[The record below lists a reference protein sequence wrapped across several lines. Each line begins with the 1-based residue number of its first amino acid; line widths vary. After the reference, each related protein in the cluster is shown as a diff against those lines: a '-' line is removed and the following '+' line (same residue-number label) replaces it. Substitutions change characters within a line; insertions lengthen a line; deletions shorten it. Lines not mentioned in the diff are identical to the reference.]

1 MEQLWHIVEQ
11 IWDLLNEMSPYL
23 LLGFLLA
30 GLMHVFVPGSL
41 YSRFLAK
48 GNFRS
53 VLYAALFGIP
63 LPLCSCGVI
72 PTAMSLRREGASKG
86 AAVSFLIAT
95 PQTGVDSI
103 IATFSLMG
111 LPFAIV
117 RPIAA
122 LLTAIFG
129 GHMVNVANRKEEQT
143 IAGVEAK
150 VEEGETCG
158 ESHCH
163 CHEESETCGEAH
175 CHCHEESETCGESHC
190 HCHENPEGEGFFCKL
205 KAALQYAFVE
215 MMEDIGKWLVVGLV
229 VAGLITILVPD
240 SFFSIFQGNTFLSM
254 LLVLCIAVPMYI
266 CATGSI
272 PIAVALMMK
281 GLTPGS
287 ALVLLMAGPACNV
300 ASILV
305 INKVLGRR
313 TLVTYLA
320 SIITGSI
327 LFGVIIDQ
335 FLPAEWF
342 LPTASL
348 VTSDCCHEHAASW
361 WSIASTVL
369 LICLLLHALWN
380 RFCGHSACTCHCH
393 EEEGKESCHCHDEEC
408 HCHDEECHCKDG
420 ECHCHECDDDDD
432 DDDCC
437 HCGEDARSEA
447 TPRIAF
453 TIKGMNCNHCRA
465 NAEKVLL
472 SLPGVSEV
480 TVDLASGR
488 AEVVGHTTIDE
499 ARQALASLGF
509 DVV

>member
-1 MEQLWHIVEQ
+1 MDEILHVLEQ
-11 IWDLLNEMSPYL
+11 IWGLLNEMSPYL

-30 GLMHVFVPGSL
+30 GLMHAFVPGSL
-41 YSRFLAK
+41 YSRYLAK

-72 PTAMSLRREGASKG
+72 PTAMSLRKEGASKG

-122 LLTAIFG
+122 LLTAVFG
-129 GHMVNVANRKEEQT
+129 GQMVNAANRREADGKAKEQM
-143 IAGVEAK
+143 IAEGSET
-150 VEEGETCG
+150 EEVHNHHHACSEGDSCCCG
-158 ESHCH
+158 EKHGSN
-163 CHEESETCGEAH
+163 GFVAKMREAL
-175 CHCHEESETCGESHC
+175 E
-190 HCHENPEGEGFFCKL
+190 
-205 KAALQYAFVE
+205 YAFVE

-240 SFFSIFQGNTFLSM
+240 SFFAIFQGNTWMSM

-320 SIITGSI
+320 SIIAGSI
-327 LFGVIIDQ
+327 LFGVLIDQ
-335 FLPAEWF
+335 CLPAEWF
-342 LPTASL
+342 IPTMMPG
-348 VTSDCCHEHAASW
+348 TDCCHEHGASW
-361 WSIASTVL
+361 WSIGSTVL
-369 LICLLLHALWN
+369 LLLLLLNALRN
-380 RFCGHSACTCHCH
+380 HFGGHSHCHCH
-393 EEEGKESCHCHDEEC
+393 EEGQTHSCCQDEEL
-408 HCHDEECHCKDG
+408 
-420 ECHCHECDDDDD
+420 HEHAHVADVQITSFVI
-432 DDDCC
+432 
-437 HCGEDARSEA
+437 R
-447 TPRIAF
+447 
-453 TIKGMNCNHCRA
+453 GMNCNHCRS
-465 NAEKVLL
+465 NAIKVLEEI
-472 SLPGVSEV
+472 PGVSDV
-480 TVDLASGR
+480 QVDLASGR
-488 AEVVGHTTIDE
+488 ASFAGDVSMDE
-499 ARQALASLGF
+499 ARKALAALGF
-509 DVV
+509 EVISSPS